1 MTYDDRAGTGPTAW
15 GAWILFA
22 AVILVV
28 NGAVAIIEG
37 LAGIFRDEAFFGPG
51 EALVLDQATWGW
63 IHLVI
68 GILLVAVGVGL
79 YRGARIARVLAVV
92 LAMVNLVA
100 HFTSLGVSP
109 WWSIVAIA
117 LDVLI
122 IYALVVHGEALTSD
136 P

>member
-1 MTYDDRAGTGPTAW
+1 MTSDDRAGTLPTAW
-15 GAWILFA
+15 AGWILFA

-37 LAGIFRDEAFFGPG
+37 LAGPEEGLVAEDPG
-51 EALVLDQATWGW
+51 EVLVLDHATWGW

-79 YRGARIARVLAVV
+79 YRGARVARTLAVV
-92 LAMVNLVA
+92 LAMFNLVA
-100 HFTSLGVSP
+100 HFTSLGASP
-109 WWSIVAIA
+109 WWSVVAIA

-122 IYALVVHGEALTSD
+122 IYALVVHGEELTSG

>member
-1 MTYDDRAGTGPTAW
+1 MSYDDRAGAGPTAW
-15 GAWILFA
+15 AGWILFA

-28 NGAVAIIEG
+28 NGAIAIIEG

-51 EALVLDQATWGW
+51 EVLVLDHATWGW

-68 GILLVAVGVGL
+68 GIGLVAVGVGL
-79 YRGARIARVLAVV
+79 YRGARVARALAVV
-92 LAMVNLVA
+92 LAMLNLIA
-100 HFTSLGVSP
+100 HFTSLGAYP

-122 IYALVVHGEALTSD
+122 VYALVVHGDELASGT
-136 P
+136 

>member
-1 MTYDDRAGTGPTAW
+1 MTSDDRAGTLPTAW
-15 GAWILFA
+15 AGWILFA

-51 EALVLDQATWGW
+51 EVLVFDHATWGW

-68 GILLVAVGVGL
+68 GDPARRRR
-79 YRGARIARVLAVV
+79 RGPVPRRPGRPRPRRRPRML
-92 LAMVNLVA
+92 NLVA
-100 HFTSLGVSP
+100 HFTSLGASP
-109 WWSIVAIA
+109 WWSVVAIA

-122 IYALVVHGEALTSD
+122 IYALVVHGEELTSD